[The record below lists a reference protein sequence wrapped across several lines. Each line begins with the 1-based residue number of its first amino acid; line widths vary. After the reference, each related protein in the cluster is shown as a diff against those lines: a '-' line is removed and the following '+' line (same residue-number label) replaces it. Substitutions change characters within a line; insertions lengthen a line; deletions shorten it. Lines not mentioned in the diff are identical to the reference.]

1 MRIGSLIIGWIIC
14 CWSVQAQKEAF
25 SVDSRDTIQVQ
36 EKLPLYGEG
45 QHYEL
50 LDSTQLTK
58 YNSQNLAQVL
68 ALESTFFVKN
78 YGPSGISTLSG
89 RGGTASQTAV
99 LWEGFNLQNNMLG
112 QTDLSLI
119 PIFFVDQIALQY
131 GGGSSFFGNSGVGG
145 ALHLNSN
152 NFERK
157 GVGLKVQLSGG
168 SFETLQQSI
177 QASYG
182 LPNYSASLRI
192 FHRQAK
198 NNYWLTN
205 TNAFGFPKPVE
216 RQIHAATRQ
225 WGLLHSQALSYKRH
239 QFTLKSWYQYNHRQL
254 PPTLLSNQSTDQ
266 QEDQAWRTALNWKFL
281 HNNLL
286 LKARTALFWE
296 QLAFQSNTV
305 DSKSQLLSSITEVE
319 TRWYLGELHTLQA
332 GLHYGYYQAQTQAY
346 PENPSQNRPA
356 LFVHY
361 RFLSAQEKWR
371 ANVSIR
377 QEWVNAQTQ
386 RPAASLG
393 VLWQPVPF
401 WRLNA
406 HASHNYRL
414 PTFNDLYWPTLGNP
428 DLLPEYSWNSE
439 LGSSY
444 LGQKGKWQWELGA
457 NGFCN
462 LIDNWILWSPNAAGL
477 WRPSNVAQVWARGLE
492 AQLKLAGHWKAWEL
506 QFKAQY
512 AFTQS
517 TRTQGEASL
526 LGKQILYVPAHQ
538 GNAALLLGYQQTHLL
553 LQAQWTGARFTDDV
567 NSFALPAFALVH
579 LRLEQQLKFGKGKLV
594 LYGQI
599 NNLLGADYQI
609 VLNRPMPWQQFEVGG
624 QFFISTL

>member
-1 MRIGSLIIGWIIC
+1 MRIWSLMGCWIIC
-14 CWSVQAQKEAF
+14 CVGVQAQKEAF
-25 SVDSRDTIQVQ
+25 SVDSKDTIQVQ

-50 LDSTQLTK
+50 LDSSQLTAYK
-58 YNSQNLAQVL
+58 SQNLAQVL
-68 ALESTFFVKN
+68 ALESTFFIKN
-78 YGPSGISTLSG
+78 YGPSGISTISG

-119 PIFFVDQIALQY
+119 PIFFVDQVALQY

-145 ALHLNSN
+145 ALHLSSN
-152 NFERK
+152 NFERA
-157 GVGLKVQLSGG
+157 GIGLKVQLSGG
-168 SFETLQQSI
+168 SFETLQQSV

-182 LPNYSASLRI
+182 LPNYSTSVRV

-205 TNAFGFPKPVE
+205 TNAFGFPKPIE
-216 RQIHAATRQ
+216 RQVHAATRQ
-225 WGLLHSQALSYKRH
+225 WGLLHSQALSHKNH
-239 QFTLKSWYQYNHRQL
+239 QFALKSWYQYNHRQL

-266 QEDQAWRTALNWKFL
+266 QEDQAWRTALNWRFL

-286 LKARTALFWE
+286 LKGRTALFWE
-296 QLAFQSNTV
+296 QLAFQSSTV
-305 DSKSQLLSSITEVE
+305 DSKSQLLSSITELE
-319 TRWYLGELHTLQA
+319 ACWYLGTLHTLQA

-346 PENPSQNRPA
+346 TINPQQNRPA
-356 LFVHY
+356 LFLHY
-361 RFLSAQEKWR
+361 RFLSPKEKWN
-371 ANVSIR
+371 AHVSAR
-377 QEWVNAQTQ
+377 QEWVNAQPQ
-386 RPAASLG
+386 RPAVSLG
-393 VLWQPVPF
+393 VLWQPVPSWKF
-401 WRLNA
+401 NA

-428 DLLPEYSWNSE
+428 DLQAEYSWNSE

-444 LGQKGKWQWELGA
+444 WGQKGAWKWEIGA

-492 AQLKLAGHWKAWEL
+492 AQFKLKGHWKAWEAQL
-506 QFKAQY
+506 KAQY

-517 TRTQGEASL
+517 TRTQGEPSL
-526 LGKQILYVPAHQ
+526 VGKQLLYVPTHQ
-538 GNAALLLGYQQTHLL
+538 GNAAFLLGYQQTQLL
-553 LQAQWTGARFTDDV
+553 LQAQWTGARPTDEA
-567 NSFALPAFALVH
+567 NSFFLPDFALLH

-594 LYGQI
+594 LYGQA
-599 NNLLGADYQI
+599 NNLLGADYQV
-609 VLNRPMPWQQFEVGG
+609 VLNRPMPWQQFELGV
-624 QFFISTL
+624 QFFL